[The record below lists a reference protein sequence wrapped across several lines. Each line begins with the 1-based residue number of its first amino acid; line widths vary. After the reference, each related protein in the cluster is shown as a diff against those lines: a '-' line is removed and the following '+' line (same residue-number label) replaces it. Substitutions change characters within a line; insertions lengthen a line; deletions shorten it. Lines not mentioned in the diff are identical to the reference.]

1 MRKSNIDDM
10 NSELRVKV
18 WCFNATLNNISV
30 ISRRSVLLVEQLLV
44 QSLSIN
50 TKVVSSN
57 LGYGEVYSI
66 KHYMIKLVSDLRQV
80 AGFLRVLRFSPPIKL
95 IVAI

>member
-30 ISRRSVLLVEQLLV
+30 ISRRSVLLVEKTGV
-44 QSLSIN
+44 P
-50 TKVVSSN
+50 
-57 LGYGEVYSI
+57 GENQ
-66 KHYMIKLVSDLRQV
+66 RPV
-80 AGFLRVLRFSPPIKL
+80 ASH
-95 IVAI
+95 

>member
-1 MRKSNIDDM
+1 MSRIVVVICTSYINIR
-10 NSELRVKV
+10 S
-18 WCFNATLNNISV
+18 
-30 ISRRSVLLVEQLLV
+30 SRSRMVEWLLDLQLLV